1 MLSLIGSIL
10 SLLQLIVVADAILS
24 WVMPDSTKFPRN
36 ITTQITDPL
45 YAPIR
50 AILRPERM
58 GLDVSPIIVL
68 VLIHVMRMMLARAGA
83 L

>member
-1 MLSLIGSIL
+1 MLSLISQIL
-10 SLLQLIVVADAILS
+10 YALELLIVVDAILS

-58 GLDVSPIIVL
+58 GLDVSPIV
-68 VLIHVMRMMLARAGA
+68 VFMLIEVMRKMLARAA
-83 L
+83 W